1 MTAANVAL
9 IPSDELCEL
18 VRGELRPM
26 SPVCQPQ
33 GRLAWRIGLA
43 ISHYFEE
50 RNLGG
55 EGFVAEQGFF
65 LTHDPDTIRC
75 LDFAYLMEPRA
86 TAARGQTG
94 FIEGAP
100 DIAVEVVSESDSDSE
115 VEEKIGEY
123 LSAGAKMV
131 MVVNPRKRQVTVHFS
146 ARDARSYSAVDT
158 VDGGEVMPGFE
169 LPLSNLFN

>member
-1 MTAANVAL
+1 MSCANWFVESCVPCHQRFSHRA
-9 IPSDELCEL
+9 DW
-18 VRGELRPM
+18 RGEL
-26 SPVCQPQ
+26 
-33 GRLAWRIGLA
+33 AWRFPITLR
-43 ISHYFEE
+43 SETW
-50 RNLGG
+50 GG

-75 LDFAYLMEPRA
+75 PDFAYLMEPRA

-131 MVVNPRKRQVTVHFS
+131 MVVNPRKRQVAVHFS
-146 ARDARSYSAVDT
+146 AADARSYSAVDT